1 MSPALDAC
9 PGVLTLHPAR
19 DGLVARIRLPGGYA
33 GAARWRSLGRLSGAF
48 GDGCV
53 DLTARG
59 NVQLRGL
66 RAEDAEALAAGAAA
80 TGLMPSA
87 QHDRARNITASPLS
101 GLGGRPTLR
110 HLVDALDAALL
121 AGPEFAALPGR
132 FLFALDDGTAGASLA
147 SSDLGLRHAAPA
159 LLGPLSAGAASV
171 GVASGGAASVGVAS
185 GGAASGGV
193 ASDGAASD
201 GAAVNGAAGGYFDLF
216 VAGRRADVRV
226 PAAEAVH
233 VVLAA
238 TRAALAAGVGA
249 SVTRIAALADGG
261 QSVAAAVGGTLG
273 APAPPDTRLPLGPA
287 RAASVASPAHPTP
300 PAASPARHTDP
311 SDPSRQAPV
320 SQSRSSRGTLHDRD
334 RLTAGSCGESVTI
347 MEEPG
352 EADVVGARGG
362 AGGSGGVVVVAAPLG
377 RLTGEQVEAIA
388 GLVAPDEVVRVGV
401 AGRLVIPLGAG
412 LGRGEAA
419 AALPAGDPQTDGG
432 AAARMPAG
440 AGPAAGEGRAEGV
453 ALARLAAAGLIV
465 AADDP
470 MGDVTACSGA
480 ACHRSLAD
488 VRGAARPVSEYRK
501 THWAGCARRCGC
513 PPDAEPVVALD
524 ATRYRMPG
532 EGAA

>member
-1 MSPALDAC
+1 VSPALDAC

-33 GAARWRSLGRLSGAF
+33 SAARWRSLARLSGAF

-66 RAEDAEALAAGAAA
+66 RAEDAGALAAGAAA
-80 TGLMPSA
+80 AGLMPSA

-101 GLGGRPTLR
+101 GLRRRPALR
-110 HLVDALDAALL
+110 DLVDALDAALL

-147 SSDLGLRHAAPA
+147 SSDLGLSYAGLAAAAPA
-159 LLGPLSAGAASV
+159 PADAAPGGLASSGPAPGGTPAGGPASSRAAPGGGVSAGPAPA
-171 GVASGGAASVGVAS
+171 GPASGGAAL
-185 GGAASGGV
+185 
-193 ASDGAASD
+193 DGA
-201 GAAVNGAAGGYFDLF
+201 GYFDLF
-216 VAGRRADVRV
+216 VAGRCAGVRV
-226 PAAEAVH
+226 LAAEAVPA
-233 VVLAA
+233 VLAA
-238 TRAALAAGVGA
+238 ARAALAAGVGA
-249 SVTRIAALADGG
+249 SVTRIAALPDGG
-261 QSVAAAVGGTLG
+261 ASVAAAAGGTLG

-287 RAASVASPAHPTP
+287 PAAAPTALAPPASS
-300 PAASPARHTDP
+300 AASPTHHTDP
-311 SDPSRQAPV
+311 AGPSRGNDLGRPRPPWAE
-320 SQSRSSRGTLHDRD
+320 LHDRD
-334 RLTAGSCGESVTI
+334 RSTVGSCGESVTI

-352 EADVVGARGG
+352 GAERAGARHG
-362 AGGSGGVVVVAAPLG
+362 AGGAGGVVVVAARLG
-377 RLTGEQVEAIA
+377 RLTGEQVEVMA
-388 GLVAPDEVVRVGV
+388 GLVAPEEVVRVGV
-401 AGRLVIPLGAG
+401 AGRLVIPLSAG
-412 LGRGEAA
+412 PAFGAA
-419 AALPAGDPQTDGG
+419 AAVG
-432 AAARMPAG
+432 AALG
-440 AGPAAGEGRAEGV
+440 
-453 ALARLAAAGLIV
+453 RLAAAGLIV
-465 AADDP
+465 GADDP